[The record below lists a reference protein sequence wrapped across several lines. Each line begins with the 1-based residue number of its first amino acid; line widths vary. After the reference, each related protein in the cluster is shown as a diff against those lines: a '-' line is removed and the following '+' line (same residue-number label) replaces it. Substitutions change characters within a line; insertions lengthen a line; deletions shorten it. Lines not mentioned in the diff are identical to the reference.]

1 MIQYISKPFKWFF
14 KFINFDYTKFVL
26 LSLLTWIMELMG
38 YFFSAYAVLNTL
50 PSLHIFN
57 LMPIGTFSTLIPSA
71 PGAIGTF
78 EYFLSNTMHYL
89 NYSEIDI
96 SLTNNQLDQNYDN
109 QEEKKIFNT
118 NEKLISDT
126 IEDKNKTK
134 KSFGI
139 SKFLSYLLVSIIF
152 FIASIIVLDTFK
164 SPLSNTI
171 PGLEIFLYNF
181 FETLKDLYLFIKN
194 LFI

>member
-1 MIQYISKPFKWFF
+1 MIIDCISCSK
-14 KFINFDYTKFVL
+14 KFEVN
-26 LSLLTWIMELMG
+26 S
-38 YFFSAYAVLNTL
+38 S
-50 PSLHIFN
+50 
-57 LMPIGTFSTLIPSA
+57 LIPENGRTIQCGSCNHVWFYKPQIDA
-71 PGAIGTF
+71 QKNEKTSDF
-78 EYFLSNTMHYL
+78 NENQ
-89 NYSEIDI
+89 NDSEVDI
-96 SLTNNQLDQNYDN
+96 SLTNNQLNQNHDN

-126 IEDKNKTK
+126 TEDKNKTK

-139 SKFLSYLLVSIIF
+139 SKFLSYLLLSIIS
-152 FIASIIVLDTFK
+152 FIALIIVLDTFK
-164 SPLSNTI
+164 SPLSNII

>member
-1 MIQYISKPFKWFF
+1 MIIDCISCSK
-14 KFINFDYTKFVL
+14 KFEVN
-26 LSLLTWIMELMG
+26 S
-38 YFFSAYAVLNTL
+38 S
-50 PSLHIFN
+50 
-57 LMPIGTFSTLIPSA
+57 LIPENGRTIQCGSCNHVWFYKPKIDA
-71 PGAIGTF
+71 QKNETTSDVN
-78 EYFLSNTMHYL
+78 ENK
-89 NYSEIDI
+89 NDSEVDI
-96 SLTNNQLDQNYDN
+96 SLTNNQLDQNHDN

-118 NEKLISDT
+118 NEELILDT

-134 KSFGI
+134 KTFGI
-139 SKFLSYLLVSIIF
+139 SKFLSYLLVSIIS
-152 FIASIIVLDTFK
+152 FIALIIVLDTFK

>member
-1 MIQYISKPFKWFF
+1 MIIDCISCSK
-14 KFINFDYTKFVL
+14 KFEVN
-26 LSLLTWIMELMG
+26 S
-38 YFFSAYAVLNTL
+38 S
-50 PSLHIFN
+50 
-57 LMPIGTFSTLIPSA
+57 LIPENGRTIQCGSCNHVWFYKPQIDA
-71 PGAIGTF
+71 QKNEMTSDVN
-78 EYFLSNTMHYL
+78 ENQNDT
-89 NYSEIDI
+89 EVDI
-96 SLTNNQLDQNYDN
+96 SLINNQLDQNHDN

-118 NEKLISDT
+118 NEKLISET

-134 KSFGI
+134 KIFGI
-139 SKFLSYLLVSIIF
+139 SKFLSNLLVSIIS
-152 FIASIIVLDTFK
+152 FIALIIVLDTFK